1 MTIKPGIILIS
12 SPVLDDPN
20 FDKVVIYICEY
31 NDKGAMGFVINH
43 IFPRA
48 FNELTEFKTS
58 RTFPL
63 FDGGPVENEK
73 LFFLH
78 RRPDIIE
85 GGTKTT
91 NGIYLGGNFEQAVTH
106 INYYSQPENDIKLF
120 VGYCGWDPRQ
130 LETEIEEGSW
140 LMVNA
145 AVENIFTIETAM
157 LWEEL
162 YVKQ

>member
-1 MTIKPGIILIS
+1 MTIKPGTILIS

-20 FDKVVIYICEY
+20 FDKVVIFICEY

-48 FNELTEFKTS
+48 FNELTEFKTVKA
-58 RTFPL
+58 FAL

-78 RRPDIIE
+78 RQPDIIE
-85 GGTKTT
+85 GGTITA
-91 NGIYLGGNFEQAVTH
+91 NGIYLGGNFKQAVEH
-106 INYYSQPENDIKLF
+106 INQHSQPEDDIKLF
-120 VGYCGWDPRQ
+120 VGYCGWDPGQ
-130 LETEIEEGSW
+130 LETEIEEGCW
-140 LMVNA
+140 LRIGAV
-145 AVENIFTIETAM
+145 VENIFAIDAAM

-162 YVKQ
+162 YTKQ